1 MLYLYMHTH
10 TCNTDKKQNEDTFSH
25 IALNPSGEIL
35 GE

>member
-1 MLYLYMHTH
+1 MHKH
-10 TCNTDKKQNEDTFSH
+10 TYNADTKQTEDTFSH